1 MIEQNEAYTRLINIL
16 KELFQLDQADLD
28 FGIYRIM
35 NQKREEITDF
45 LENRLVAQVKTTLD
59 EHADK
64 DKDKLK
70 EELSHLETTLRD
82 AGVDVDTN
90 EKVQAL
96 RKQVLQADT
105 TELQNTAFSHLTNFF
120 KRYYKDGDF
129 ISQRRYKDD
138 VYAIPYQG
146 EEVKLHWA
154 NHDQYYIK
162 TSEYFKN
169 YRFKLRN
176 GKWINFEL
184 REAST
189 EQNNNKSQNGERKF
203 RLAEENIYQEEGDTL
218 TIYFTYEPMS
228 KKKKQDKLM
237 ADAFNQLKE
246 ELPTAWLTELLQ
258 PKPTKKDKN
267 RTVLQKHL
275 KDYTARNTFDYFIH
289 KDLGKFLRREL
300 DFYVKNEILHIDD
313 IDLDKEESY
322 RQALQVIKAF
332 KKVGLKIIEFLAQL
346 EDFQKKLWLKK
357 KFVLQ
362 SDYCITLNQIDEEFY
377 KGIADNEQQR
387 KDWVELYAIDDLD
400 DYTEPLTVDFLKEN
414 QFLMVDT
421 QFFSREWKYK
431 LLATIDHLDERTS
444 GLMINSENF
453 QALKLLENRYG
464 SQLKA
469 IHIDPPYNTETSG
482 FNYKNAYQHSSWVS
496 FMYDRLL
503 LSKKLL
509 NHHGVIMTH
518 IDHNEY
524 ENLWYIMSHIFPVN
538 QGTIIWDKR
547 HPAPGSSMIA
557 RQHEYIVTQ
566 SMSNVKLNKKKPN
579 AKDILR
585 KANELISE
593 AGEIN
598 NQVRNS
604 FKSWINKQDDFS
616 GGEKA
621 YNLIDNNG
629 RVYQSVHLGA
639 SEQRTDEK
647 YFIPFKHPSTGK
659 ECPVPSRGWTG
670 GPTFM
675 KNLLEEGR
683 IIFGE
688 DETTQPRRIYYLDE
702 SIEGELTSIIQ
713 NASKGKSYTDR
724 LGFNFPY
731 CHPVDLYEELSWISC
746 PDKEGILMDY
756 FAGSGTTGEAV
767 ININRE
773 DNGNRKYIMVEMGG
787 YLSTV
792 TKPRIQKVVYS
803 RAWKNG
809 KPVDREGISHMF
821 KYLRLES
828 YEDTLN
834 NLKLNRTE
842 QQQKVL
848 ESEELS
854 EDYFLRYMLEVE
866 ARDSL
871 LNTEMF
877 KRPFGYTIQ
886 ATEHNERVETEVD
899 LVETLN
905 YLIGLTVESLQMI
918 RGYVVVT
925 GHNNDGER
933 ILVIWRDTEKQ
944 SNQDLEE
951 FVDKMEF
958 NPHDSEFDL
967 IYVNGDNN
975 LQNIRKDEETW
986 KVRLIE
992 EEFHKRMFETEGL

>member
-1 MIEQNEAYTRLINIL
+1 MTEQNEAYTRLINIL

-70 EELSHLETTLRD
+70 EELTNLEKTLRD
-82 AGVDVDTN
+82 AGVDVDAN
-90 EKVQAL
+90 EKVQTL

-105 TELQNTAFSHLTNFF
+105 TELQNTTFSHLTNFF

-176 GKWINFEL
+176 GKWVNFEL

-189 EQNNNKSQNGERKF
+189 EQNNNKAQNGERKF
-203 RLAEENIYQEEGDTL
+203 KLAEENIYREEGDTL

-237 ADAFNQLKE
+237 GDAFKELKE
-246 ELPTAWLTELLQ
+246 ELPSAWLTELLQ

-362 SDYCITLNQIDEEFY
+362 SDYCITLDRIDEEFY
-377 KGIADNEQQR
+377 KEIAANDKQR
-387 KDWVELYAIDDLD
+387 EEWVNLYAIDELD
-400 DYTEPLTVDFLKEN
+400 GYSKPLTTDFLKEN
-414 QFLMVDT
+414 PFLMVDT
-421 QFFSREWKYK
+421 QFFGREWKYK
-431 LLATIDHLDERTS
+431 VLATIDHLDEQTG

-453 QALKLLENRYG
+453 QALKLLAEK
-464 SQLKA
+464 LKDKVDLVY
-469 IHIDPPYNTETSG
+469 IDPPYNTGGSE
-482 FNYKNAYQHSSWVS
+482 FIYKNEYQHSSWLTMMLDKLSLSWKLSNDLASHAICIDDYEVS
-496 FMYDRLL
+496 NLDLLTKQVGIEENYLGTLVLEIKPSGRTNDNFLSTSHEYVLHYSKNPSEKEITFFPLKDKKAAKYKYEDDISKFKWRDFLRTGGYSTPEERPNSYYPIYFDEESGNITTKKREGYIEIFPLDSNRKKRVWRKTIPSFEEHLKAGDIKVEKRNEQWKVLLKDRIKKGTRPKSVWVGAKYDA
-503 LSKKLL
+503 SSHGTKLL
-509 NHHGVIMTH
+509 NHIMPNNIFSYPKSLYATK
-518 IDHNEY
+518 DVV
-524 ENLWYIMSHIFPVN
+524 YIN
-538 QGTIIWDKR
+538 TDK
-547 HPAPGSSMIA
+547 
-557 RQHEYIVTQ
+557 
-566 SMSNVKLNKKKPN
+566 
-579 AKDILR
+579 
-585 KANELISE
+585 
-593 AGEIN
+593 
-598 NQVRNS
+598 NS
-604 FKSWINKQDDFS
+604 
-616 GGEKA
+616 
-621 YNLIDNNG
+621 L
-629 RVYQSVHLGA
+629 VL
-639 SEQRTDEK
+639 
-647 YFIPFKHPSTGK
+647 
-659 ECPVPSRGWTG
+659 
-670 GPTFM
+670 
-675 KNLLEEGR
+675 
-683 IIFGE
+683 
-688 DETTQPRRIYYLDE
+688 
-702 SIEGELTSIIQ
+702 
-713 NASKGKSYTDR
+713 
-724 LGFNFPY
+724 
-731 CHPVDLYEELSWISC
+731 
-746 PDKEGILMDY
+746 DY
-756 FAGSGTTGEAV
+756 FAGSATTGHAV
-767 ININRE
+767 MNLNRE
-773 DNGNRKYIMVEMGG
+773 DNGSRNYILVEMGE
-787 YLSTV
+787 YFKRV
-792 TKPRIQKVVYS
+792 TKPRIQKIVFS
-803 RAWKNG
+803 KDWKNG

-821 KYLRLES
+821 KYLRLEG

-842 QQQKVL
+842 QQQGVL
-848 ESEELS
+848 ESDELS
-854 EDYFLRYMLEVE
+854 EEYYLRYILEVE
-866 ARDSL
+866 SRDSL
-871 LNTEMF
+871 MNTEMF
-877 KRPFGYTIQ
+877 KRPFGYTIE

-899 LVETLN
+899 LVETFN
-905 YLIGLTVESLQMI
+905 YLIGLTVESMQMI
-918 RGYVVVT
+918 REYVVVT
-925 GHNNDGER
+925 GHNNEGER